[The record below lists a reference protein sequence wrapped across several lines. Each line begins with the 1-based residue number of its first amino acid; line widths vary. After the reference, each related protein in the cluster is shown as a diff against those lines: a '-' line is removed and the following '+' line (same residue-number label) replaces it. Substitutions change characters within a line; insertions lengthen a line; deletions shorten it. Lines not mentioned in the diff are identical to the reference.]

1 MPTTDDGLPSWVESL
16 SADNLPV
23 GVDGDKLIS
32 IGLSTPPSSTETTE
46 TRRNAFSLV
55 GGVSGTSGS
64 SLMGDKANMVG
75 TFLAL
80 SVANDCSVAHVV
92 VTVEVVVEE
101 FMSWFE
107 GEIYLNASSY
117 KTQSDDIMTSQD

>member
-1 MPTTDDGLPSWVESL
+1 MPTTDDGLPSWAESL

>member
-80 SVANDCSVAHVV
+80 FVANDCSVAHVV

-117 KTQSDDIMTSQD
+117 KTQSDDIMTSQY